1 MKQWIGYR
9 NNLGHRCFAHF
20 SPDLSSS
27 LQAVLAWSNFGAFIP
42 SNINIDIVWR
52 NVEKMCYKAIENLW
66 NVLDFS
72 RRNKIFYRI
81 ISIREYI
88 CPLMFVQVWS
98 SVLKNILNPTEIGN
112 NNSFSVSVTIGVEFE
127 LYQHVKKYSHFG
139 KNFCGYPVKKQYW
152 WQWSRPPWCWW
163 KRYCV

>member
-1 MKQWIGYR
+1 MNWLYKQSW
-9 NNLGHRCFAHF
+9 
-20 SPDLSSS
+20 SS
-27 LQAVLAWSNFGAFIP
+27 LLCSFFSRPLLLPPSSVGMVKFWSIYSFKHQHRY
-42 SNINIDIVWR
+42 VWR

-98 SVLKNILNPTEIGN
+98 SVLKNILNPTEIDN

-127 LYQHVKKYSHFG
+127 LHQHVKKYSHFG
-139 KNFCGYPVKKQYW
+139 KNFCGYSVKKQYW